1 MHIIDLSYYYS
12 AHVNA
17 PDVLLNNH
25 HPNIGYVN
33 HLPPGCQVS
42 VIKFMNYEGK
52 LEKNGVSYYFFK
64 GSSSRFWM
72 PYTVHQFIKQLQ
84 PDVVLLH
91 GLIYP
96 LQVIGLKK
104 QLGKKAKLIVQ
115 HHAEQPASGL
125 KAYGQRLAD
134 KHIDAYLFTA
144 KEQAD
149 PWVKRG
155 IIKSDKKITEVTE
168 GSTDFEKINKEE
180 AQCITGINGNNNFL
194 WVGRLDKNK
203 DPLTVVKAFL
213 QYAQTA
219 PESKLFMIYQQNELE
234 KSVTDLLAKNNTK
247 NHILLV
253 GKKPHEE
260 LLYWYN
266 SVDFFLSGSHK
277 EGSGYALIEAMA
289 CGCIPVVTDIP
300 SFRKIT
306 AGGKTGFL
314 YEAGNVPALYAA
326 LCSLRNISKKEYS
339 AKVIAHF
346 NQNLSFK
353 SIADSIYAV
362 CTKLIQI

>member
-12 AHVNA
+12 AHINN
-17 PDVLLNNH
+17 PELLLRNH
-25 HPNIGYVN
+25 HPNMGYVN
-33 HLPPGCQVS
+33 YLPSGCQVS

-52 LEKNGVSYYFFK
+52 LEKDGVSYYFFR
-64 GSSSRFWM
+64 GSSSRFWI

-84 PDVVLLH
+84 PDVILLH

-96 LQVIGLKK
+96 CQVIGLKK
-104 QLGKKAKLIVQ
+104 KLGPNVKLTVQ
-115 HHAEQPASGL
+115 HHAEQPTRKPISYL
-125 KAYGQRLAD
+125 QKIAD
-134 KHIDAYLFTA
+134 GYIDAYLFTA
-144 KEQAD
+144 KEIAA
-149 PWVKRG
+149 PWLEKK
-155 IIKSDKKITEVTE
+155 IIKSAKKIVEVTE
-168 GSTDFEKINKEE
+168 GSTHFKKMPKEE
-180 AQCITGINGNNNFL
+180 AQHFTGISGNNNFL

-213 QYAQTA
+213 QYVQIV
-219 PESKLFMIYQQNELE
+219 PESRLYMIYQGNELA
-234 KSVTDLLAKNNTK
+234 KRVMDLLAENDAKNN
-247 NHILLV
+247 IVLL
-253 GKKPHEE
+253 GNKPHEE

-300 SFRKIT
+300 SFWKIT
-306 AGGKTGFL
+306 GEGRIGFL
-314 YEAGNVPALYAA
+314 YERGNVPALFAA
-326 LCSLRNISKKEYS
+326 LCSLKNISRKEYS

-353 SIADSIYAV
+353 SIADGIYTV
-362 CTKLIQI
+362 CKNSMQV